1 MFRLDSASHWGVD
14 ATVLHPAKIRAYLSQ
29 KYGNWR
35 GDYNRL
41 RMWAVDGT
49 WERVFTALMAQ
60 ADVDG
65 DLARAVSV
73 DSTIVPAHQH
83 TAGPAKGGARPARP
97 TLATWRRARRNR
109 SR

>member
-1 MFRLDSASHWGVD
+1 MFRLDSASHRGVD
-14 ATVLHPAKIRAYLSQ
+14 ATVLHPARIRAYLSQ
-29 KYGNWR
+29 KHGNWR